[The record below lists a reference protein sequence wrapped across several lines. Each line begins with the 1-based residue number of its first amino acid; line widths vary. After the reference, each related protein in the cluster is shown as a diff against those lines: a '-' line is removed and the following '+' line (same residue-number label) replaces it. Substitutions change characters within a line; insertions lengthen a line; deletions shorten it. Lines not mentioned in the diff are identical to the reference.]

1 MRYFSNTSCI
11 SSHHHIWTFLTHR
24 LCAPVCRA
32 SNARVQWAVKTRD
45 LAAQADLLFTFRLCA
60 PAEELFAAFCDMAA
74 DTLYR
79 TRLLEFLRLWLSGY
93 FVMDFR
99 RKTLFSRMLRMAETM
114 LAADEVTNLKLL
126 CLNANFRF
134 SNTGVA
140 ALRKQAVERM
150 LVAKGGL
157 LHSQQLAIDSV
168 PEKVLAEQLTSISSH
183 LFRNICASELVEW
196 ILRGNRAE
204 EAAPHITEILAYSAR
219 LSAWVTT
226 EAVKGTPLSRLV
238 GLGQRCVD

>member
-1 MRYFSNTSCI
+1 M
-11 SSHHHIWTFLTHR
+11 
-24 LCAPVCRA
+24 
-32 SNARVQWAVKTRD
+32 QWAVKTRD

-60 PAEELFAAFCDMAA
+60 PAEELFAAFCDMSAA

-99 RKTLFSRMLRMAETM
+99 RKTLFSRMLRTAETM

-204 EAAPHITEILAYSAR
+204 ETAPHITEILAYSAR

-238 GLGQRCVD
+238 GLGQRCVALIGFERRPLLA